1 MYFRRSIS
9 SVIEIQIRSAGFKQ
23 VGFHALPDRTD
34 VRFPVEPV
42 GPAGLVIEFKLL
54 S

>member
-23 VGFHALPDRTD
+23 AKKHILPFFRFFLQTGFPI
-34 VRFPVEPV
+34 FIP
-42 GPAGLVIEFKLL
+42 F
-54 S
+54 